1 VNKIVFCYKMD
12 IILKIIMDS
21 SKNYK
26 KIQAL
31 EFNMRMM
38 SNGYK
43 VSIHFFKLILT
54 DLSNSFYLSK

>member
-1 VNKIVFCYKMD
+1 M
-12 IILKIIMDS
+12 MDS

-26 KIQAL
+26 KVQAL

-43 VSIHFFKLILT
+43 VSIHFFKLILN
-54 DLSNSFYLSK
+54 DLLNSFYLLK